1 MNRRQFLKYSTGIGT
16 MSLGLTGCRYWP
28 AEGLF
33 NPCLPD
39 NLPLELKNHDVV
51 QSAWQGI
58 DVNQFWDCHT
68 HLIGVG
74 DSDSGIWVSPHM
86 RSLLHPIQ
94 FTQFKFY
101 LNGSCADADDAQEAK
116 TIDER
121 FLSHLVRLHDDFPKG
136 AKFMLIAFENYFDDE
151 GKQRDDLSP
160 FHTPNQYAA
169 KVARQYPQR
178 FEWIASVHPYRE
190 DCLEMLQWC
199 VDNGARAIKWL
210 PGAMGID
217 PGSRKCDRFY
227 EAMARYRILL
237 LTHSGEEKAVSVS
250 GGEDL
255 NNPLLM
261 RRALEHGVPVIFAH
275 CASLGE
281 SVDLDKGPNGP
292 RVSNLDL
299 FYRLLAEKNYH
310 EQVYGDVSAITQVN
324 RDKAVIEAI
333 FTRTEWHANLINGSD
348 YPLPGVFPII
358 STQSFADWGYIEQ
371 SEADILAQIRR
382 FNPLLFDFVLKR
394 AIKVNANKLDP
405 VVFESRRI
413 FSV

>member
-1 MNRRQFLKYSTGIGT
+1 MNRRQFLKYSTGIGA
-16 MSLGLTGCRYWP
+16 MSLALNGCRYWP
-28 AEGLF
+28 AEGLL

-39 NLPLELKNHDVV
+39 NLPHELKNHDVV
-51 QSAWQGI
+51 QRAWQGI
-58 DVNQFWDCHT
+58 DVDQFWDCHT
-68 HLIGVG
+68 HLIGLG

-94 FTQFKFY
+94 FTQFTFY
-101 LNGSCADADDAQEAK
+101 LNGSCADANDAQETQ

-121 FLSHLVRLHDDFPKG
+121 FVNRLVRLHDDFSKG
-136 AKFMLIAFENYFDDE
+136 AKFMLIAFEHHYDGE

-160 FHTPNQYAA
+160 FYTPNHYAA
-169 KVARQYPQR
+169 KIAGQYPQR

-190 DCLEMLQWC
+190 DCLAMLQWC
-199 VDNGARAIKWL
+199 VRNGARAIKWL

-217 PGSRKCDRFY
+217 PGSRKCDQFY
-227 EAMARYRILL
+227 EAVAKYRIPL
-237 LTHSGEEKAVSVS
+237 LTHSGEEQAVSVS
-250 GGEDL
+250 GSEGL

-261 RRALEHGVPVIFAH
+261 RRALEHGVRVIFAH

-281 SVDLDKGPNGP
+281 SVDLDKGPNGA

-299 FYRLLAEKNYH
+299 FYRLLAEKNYQ
-310 EQVYGDVSAITQVN
+310 ERLYGDISAITQVN

-358 STQSFADWGYIEQ
+358 STQSFADWGYIQ
-371 SEADILAQIRR
+371 QREADVLAQIRR

-394 AIKVNANKLDP
+394 IIKVNANRLAP
-405 VVFESRRI
+405 AVFESRRV
-413 FSV
+413 FSA